1 MFDVF
6 VLFFVG
12 YSCFTSVFSVA
23 FRYNDEE
30 VSSTEYTSFWDY
42 FNVFVELLFFFDLFL
57 NFIHAI
63 KHPETY
69 EDITDMR
76 EIAKNYMK
84 GWFSIDFVS
93 VFPFQILLPGT
104 GKTTKLFRLF
114 RLPRLL
120 KLFDIGK
127 FSKMVKSL
135 MSNNSSRDERIVA
148 QYMMLYIYKILRLN
162 IIAIFITYI
171 IGCMWYF
178 ICFLID

>member
-1 MFDVF
+1 M
-6 VLFFVG
+6 
-12 YSCFTSVFSVA
+12 
-23 FRYNDEE
+23 
-30 VSSTEYTSFWDY
+30 
-42 FNVFVELLFFFDLFL
+42 L

-63 KHPETY
+63 KNPETY
-69 EDITDMR
+69 EDIKDIR
-76 EIAKNYMK
+76 EIAKNYLR

-93 VFPFQILLPGT
+93 VFPFQFLFPGT

-120 KLFDIGK
+120 KLFSITK

-162 IIAIFITYI
+162 IIAIFITYT

-178 ICFLID
+178 ICFLIDQEQ